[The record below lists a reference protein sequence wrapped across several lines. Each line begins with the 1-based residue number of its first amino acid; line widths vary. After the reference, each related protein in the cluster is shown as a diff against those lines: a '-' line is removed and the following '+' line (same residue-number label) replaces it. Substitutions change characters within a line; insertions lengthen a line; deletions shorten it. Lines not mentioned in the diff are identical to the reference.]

1 MKKLVIVVLV
11 CVACSLSQ
19 AAPIYTQGFTAD
31 DGGYAG
37 FSRSAGTFG
46 NPGPYIY
53 SSGTAMGESA
63 AADTGYTIGAT
74 DQAFQMTWDV
84 KQMDGPFAGADV
96 TGTFGYDA
104 GAGFVSLGSFDAT
117 DGDGGFAGGVWSS
130 GLIGQAV
137 PSAAGAVG
145 NSLLVKLNYLNVTP
159 AGNLRAGFDN
169 LSVSVV
175 PEPMTMCLL
184 GLGGLFLRR
193 KK

>member
-11 CVACSLSQ
+11 CVVCSLSQ
-19 AAPIYTQGFTAD
+19 GAPVYTTGFSLD
-31 DGGYAG
+31 DAG
-37 FSRSAGTFG
+37 FGIPRSGGNFG

-53 SSGTAMGESA
+53 SQGTDTGESA
-63 AADTGYTIGAT
+63 AADTGYTILAT

-84 KQMDGPFAGADV
+84 KQMDQPFLGSEV

-104 GAGFVSLGSFDAT
+104 GAGYVSLGSFDAT
-117 DGDGGFAGGVWSS
+117 GAAQWGNASWISS
-130 GLIGQAV
+130 DILGQAV
-137 PSAAGAVG
+137 ASAAGAVG
-145 NSLLVKLNYLNVTP
+145 QTLLVQFDYTHVTT
-159 AGNLRAGFDN
+159 ATDHRAGLDN
-169 LSVSVV
+169 VAVSVV